1 MSYTISSKRGEDI
14 MDFQLTK
21 EQQLLKKMAAQFA
34 AQCCEPEAAELS
46 IEVTLGRTVKG
57 TISKS
62 FTS

>member
-1 MSYTISSKRGEDI
+1 MSVI
-14 MDFQLTK
+14 QPW
-21 EQQLLKKMAAQFA
+21 
-34 AQCCEPEAAELS
+34 EPEAAELS